1 MPRRSGWKEAPREAR
16 SAVTGGAAL
25 MRRSLHSAEQD
36 MLFVLAKAGL
46 IFLTG
51 HIVFVSLALLL
62 AS

>member
-1 MPRRSGWKEAPREAR
+1 
-16 SAVTGGAAL
+16 V
-25 MRRSLHSAEQD
+25 RRSLHPAEQD
-36 MLFVLAKAGL
+36 MLFVLARAGL